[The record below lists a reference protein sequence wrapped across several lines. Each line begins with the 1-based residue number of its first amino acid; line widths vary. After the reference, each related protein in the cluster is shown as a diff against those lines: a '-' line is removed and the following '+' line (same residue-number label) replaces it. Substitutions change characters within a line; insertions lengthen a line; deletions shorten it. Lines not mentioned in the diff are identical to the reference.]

1 MNLIERIIEGS
12 IRNRLMVILVTL
24 VVVVI
29 GIRSM
34 LTIPVDAIPDLSDV
48 QVIVIADY
56 PGQSPQVVEDQVIY
70 PLTTALLA
78 VPYVKDVRGYSFFNF
93 GMVYL
98 IFEDGTDLYWARS
111 RVLEYLNQAAGRL
124 PSGVTPRL
132 GPDATGLGWIY
143 EYALQSD
150 KHNLADLRSLQ
161 DWYLR
166 YELQTVPGVAEV
178 ASVGGFVKQYQVSV
192 DPDRLASLGIPLQQV
207 KMALSRSNDDVG
219 GRLLEMGETEY
230 FVRGLGYFRGHTNDE
245 IVQQIEKIA
254 LGISPGGHPIQLK
267 QVADVSVGPELRRGI
282 AEWNGEGEVVG
293 GIVVI
298 RSGENALAVIERVKE
313 KLEDL
318 KAGLPEGVKIVPAYD
333 RSGLIMRAIDT
344 LREKLLEE
352 MLVVALITI
361 VFLLHFRSALVAF
374 FTIPAG
380 VLISFIAMKALNIN
394 ANIMSLGGIAIAIG
408 VMVDASVVMVE
419 NAHKHIER
427 DSGKKPHIE
436 IIAEAARGVGPALFF
451 SLLIITVSFFP
462 VFSLQA
468 QEGRLFS
475 PLAYTKTFAMA
486 ASAFLA
492 ITIIPVL
499 MVLFIRGK
507 IPNEKKNPLS
517 RFFIGIYKPVIK
529 FVLRRPLIVI
539 GASLVI
545 LAVTILPYK
554 QLGSEFMPPLNE
566 GDLLYMPTT
575 PPGISPAK
583 AGELLQ
589 QTDRIIKSFPEVHH
603 VFGKIGRAETA
614 TDPAPLSMI
623 ETTIMLK
630 QDQSKWRAGVTIDSL
645 IQELDAAIQIPG
657 LTNAWTM
664 PIRTRIDMLST
675 GIKTPVGI
683 KIMGDDL
690 DSLARI
696 GEEIE
701 AVVGG
706 IPDVTSVYAERVVGG
721 KYIDIDI
728 NRDLIAR
735 HGLTVG
741 DVQDVI
747 KSALGGMNVTWTVE
761 GQARYPVNVR
771 YPRERRDSLADIHRV
786 RVPTPGGYTV
796 PLSELAAI
804 DIVDGPPVIKTEN
817 ARKTLW
823 VYVDTRDS
831 DIGGFVFRLQKEV
844 QAEVKLPTGYSL
856 VWSGQ
861 FEYMQRAAQ
870 RLRVV
875 VPITLLIIFFLLY
888 LHFRNITESLV
899 VMLSLP
905 FALIGG
911 VWLMYLLDFNMS
923 VAVAVGYIALLG
935 LAAETGVVM
944 LVYLDEA
951 YRRYIKEGRMKY
963 ISNLRSAIM
972 EGAVDRVRPKL
983 MTVATTLIGLLPIMF
998 GAGAGSQVMKRIAA
1012 PMVGGL
1018 VSSTVLTLVI
1028 LPAIYYFIKLRTV
1041 EPDPPKIDS
1050 EVTKRNR

>member
-1 MNLIERIIEGS
+1 MTWIEKVIEGS
-12 IRNRLMVILVTL
+12 IRNRLMVVLITI
-24 VVVVI
+24 VVVAL
-29 GIRSM
+29 GIRAM

-70 PLTTALLA
+70 PLTTALLS

-111 RVLEYLNQAAGRL
+111 RVLEYLNQAAERM
-124 PSGVTPRL
+124 PTGVTPRL
-132 GPDATGLGWIY
+132 GPDATGLGWVY
-143 EYALQSD
+143 EYTLQSD
-150 KHNLADLRSLQ
+150 KHNLAELRSIQ

-166 YELQTVPGVAEV
+166 YELQTVPGIAEV
-178 ASVGGFVKQYQVSV
+178 ASIGGFVKQYQVTV
-192 DPDRLASLGIPLQQV
+192 DPDRLASLGIPLYRV
-207 KMALSRSNDDVG
+207 KAALASSNLDVG
-219 GRLLEMGETEY
+219 GRLIEMGETEY
-230 FVRGLGYFRGHTNDE
+230 FIRGLGYLRGSEEE
-245 IVQQIEKIA
+245 IVDQIGKIS
-254 LGISPGGHPIQLK
+254 LETTPGGRPILLK

-298 RSGENALAVIERVKE
+298 RWGENALAVIKAVEK
-313 KLEDL
+313 KLESL
-318 KAGLPEGVKIVPAYD
+318 KAGLPEGVEIVPAYD
-333 RSGLIMRAIDT
+333 RSALILRAIAT

-352 MLVVALITI
+352 MAVVALITLI
-361 VFLLHFRSALVAF
+361 FLLHVRSALVAI
-374 FTIPAG
+374 FTLPSG
-380 VLISFIAMKALNIN
+380 VLISFIAMNALGIN

-419 NAHKHIER
+419 NAHKHLNR
-427 DSGKKPHIE
+427 DRGKKPQTE
-436 IIAEAARGVGPALFF
+436 IISAAAKEVGPALFY
-451 SLLIITVSFFP
+451 SLLIITVSFLP

-486 ASAFLA
+486 ASAILA

-499 MVLFIRGK
+499 MTFFVRGK
-507 IPNEKKNPLS
+507 IRSEEKNPLS
-517 RFFIGIYKPVIK
+517 RFFIRIY
-529 FVLRRPLIVI
+529 RPLIKIV
-539 GASLVI
+539 LRWPVPVI
-545 LAVTILPYK
+545 LISILIFIITIFPYSR
-554 QLGSEFMPPLNE
+554 LGSEFMPPLNE

-583 AGELLQ
+583 AAELLQ
-589 QTDRIIKSFPEVHH
+589 QTDRIIKSFPEVRS

-623 ETTIMLK
+623 ETTIMLE
-630 QDQSKWRAGVTIDSL
+630 QDRSKWRPGMTMDKLVRD
-645 IQELDAAIQIPG
+645 LDAAIQIPG

-706 IPDVTSVYAERVVGG
+706 VPGVTSVYAERVVGG

-728 NRDLIAR
+728 DRDRIAR
-735 HGLTVG
+735 HGLSIG
-741 DVQDVI
+741 DVQNVI

-761 GQARYPVNVR
+761 GLARYPVNLR
-771 YPRERRDSLADIHRV
+771 YPRERRDDLSDIRRV
-786 RVPTPGGYTV
+786 LVPTHAGYTV
-796 PLSELAAI
+796 PLGQLAEI
-804 DIVDGPPVIKTEN
+804 RIVDGPPMIKTEN

-823 VYVDTRDS
+823 VYVDTRES
-831 DIGGFVFRLQKEV
+831 DIGGFVSRLQKVVGDEI
-844 QAEVKLPTGYSL
+844 QLPGGYSL

-870 RLRVV
+870 RLRIV
-875 VPITLLIIFFLLY
+875 VPITILIIFFLLY

-899 VMLSLP
+899 VMFTLP
-905 FALIGG
+905 FALVGG
-911 VWLMYLLDFNMS
+911 VWLMYILGFNMS

-951 YRRYIKEGRMKY
+951 YNRMKRESRMQY
-963 ISNLRSAIM
+963 VSQLKTAVM
-972 EGAVDRVRPKL
+972 EGAVERVRPKL
-983 MTVATTLIGLLPIMF
+983 MTVSTTLIALLPIMF
-998 GAGAGSQVMKRIAA
+998 GSGAGSKIMMRIAA

-1018 VSSTVLTLVI
+1018 VTSTILTLLI
-1028 LPAIYYFIKLRTV
+1028 LPAVYFLIN
-1041 EPDPPKIDS
+1041 
-1050 EVTKRNR
+1050 KRNVLADPE